1 MFDDGLPRLD
11 RAALSAVAGMLGAV
25 SSTYCVCV
33 RACVFPLSLEP
44 SILLPSSL
52 LDPSRAYTTPYLPP
66 SVLPPFPRAHP
77 FLGQENTSQENKAI
91 SRPGWTPRTYHGE
104 LNWGGGGGEGRRWR
118 GVMRWGK
125 GSSVT
130 VCPCICIYGGGVI
143 AAGLGCLDT
152 FNCYG
157 VGWTVFAAS
166 IRLRSARSRGKA
178 GCGSDTGAMS
188 SNWVSVKVSAEA
200 ELLVPDNASF
210 FLFTARFILLFLPL
224 SPALL
229 LSLSCPGRS
238 GGSQIC
244 FLNVCRRFIF
254 LCVRLIVAF
263 YAERNCNTVKRET
276 WSAYGVYGCMVC
288 VFVEG
293 WILYVTVCII
303 L

>member
-52 LDPSRAYTTPYLPP
+52 LDPSRAYTIPYLPP

-143 AAGLGCLDT
+143 GCRSRLPRHVQLLRGWLDRFCRFHPPAKRAIPRKGGVRQWYRGNVEQLGLGEGL
-152 FNCYG
+152 
-157 VGWTVFAAS
+157 GWSRAT
-166 IRLRSARSRGKA
+166 RAR
-178 GCGSDTGAMS
+178 
-188 SNWVSVKVSAEA
+188 
-200 ELLVPDNASF
+200 
-210 FLFTARFILLFLPL
+210 
-224 SPALL
+224 
-229 LSLSCPGRS
+229 
-238 GGSQIC
+238 
-244 FLNVCRRFIF
+244 
-254 LCVRLIVAF
+254 
-263 YAERNCNTVKRET
+263 
-276 WSAYGVYGCMVC
+276 
-288 VFVEG
+288 
-293 WILYVTVCII
+293 
-303 L
+303 